1 MEENVGSTTP
11 TSDNRKDEPADFE
24 HAMNAT
30 GFGLFHLVLLIV
42 GIFAACAAVFE
53 TTTMSYILPIAE
65 CDLKMTLFDK
75 GILNGATYAGM
86 ITSAVIWG
94 YLADTVGRRK
104 VLIYGYLIDAVCVL
118 CSSLTQNFEMLVAF
132 KFLGGFIVNGPGAV
146 LLTYL
151 TEMHGS
157 EHRPRVL
164 MVYGMVMSLA
174 TLIMP
179 LLAWGIFPRD
189 WKFVLFNYLI
199 IHPWQIFLAV
209 CSIPSVIGGLGLIAL
224 PESPKFLMSQGR
236 NAEALLAFQKIYA
249 VNNRTSMSA
258 YPIKELVEE
267 VPNRTSNVNE
277 HVFTIENKPI
287 KPKYKREPR
296 TFSQAF
302 KEGIEQIKPMFRK
315 PLLGHSLHAY
325 AMQFFILLGLNT
337 IRLWLPQLF
346 ASIAEYEALDGADS
360 GSANLCAILEYSVNR
375 TSLISDFQDSC
386 AQLPKV
392 SIDLYTNNIIVA
404 LVGLV
409 AYSFAGIIVRA
420 VGAKRLLIYG
430 LLISGVLGIALYWSV
445 NGLSTLIISSVFLAV
460 SAVST
465 SSLLGVVLSLFPT
478 SLRSLVV
485 AIAMMFGRL
494 GALSGNMLFPVFMEM
509 GCIQPFLMVGGV
521 LLAAGALAC
530 ILPNSDEITL
540 K

>member
-11 TSDNRKDEPADFE
+11 ASDNLKADFE
-24 HAMNAT
+24 QAMNLT
-30 GFGLFHLVLLIV
+30 GFGIFNLVLLIV
-42 GIFAACAAVFE
+42 GIFAACASTFE

-86 ITSAVIWG
+86 ISSAVIWG
-94 YLADTVGRRK
+94 YLADTIGRRK

-157 EHRPRVL
+157 AHRPRVL

-179 LLAWGIFPRD
+179 LLAWAIFPRD
-189 WKFVLFNYLI
+189 WEFVLFETLL

-209 CSIPSVIGGLGLIAL
+209 SSLPSLIGGLGLIAL

-236 NAEALLAFQKIYA
+236 NAEALLAFQKIYS
-249 VNNRTSMSA
+249 VNKRASMNA

-267 VPNRTSNVNE
+267 VPNRISNVDE
-277 HVFTIENKPI
+277 HIFTVENKSV

-302 KEGIEQIKPMFRK
+302 KEGIKQIKPMFTK

-325 AMQFFILLGLNT
+325 AMQFCILLGLNT

-346 ASIAEYEALDGADS
+346 ASIAEYEALDNGES

-375 TSLISDFQDSC
+375 TSVITDFQDSC
-386 AQLPKV
+386 SNLPKV
-392 SIDLYTNNIIVA
+392 SIDLYTNNIIVSA
-404 LVGLV
+404 AGLV
-409 AYSFAGIIVRA
+409 AYCFAVRA
-420 VGAKRLLIYG
+420 VGAKNLLIYG
-430 LLISGVLGIALYWSV
+430 LLISGCLGISLYWSV
-445 NGLSTLIISSVFLAV
+445 NGLSTLIISSVFLSVA
-460 SAVST
+460 AVST
-465 SSLLGVVLSLFPT
+465 SSLLGVVLALFPT

-521 LLAAGALAC
+521 LLVAGALSF
-530 ILPNSDEITL
+530 ILPDAEEITF